1 MIYELKHDYCRFNLD
16 PEKKIVEVYLNGF
29 KEPTITFNELPVGI
43 KWENLELIL
52 NHEDKG
58 LKNELGK
65 RLFEMY
71 KNL

>member
-1 MIYELKHDYCRFNLD
+1 MIYELKYDYCRFNLD

-58 LKNELGK
+58 LKDELGK

>member
-1 MIYELKHDYCRFNLD
+1 MIYELKYDYCRFNLD

>member
-1 MIYELKHDYCRFNLD
+1 MIYELKHDYCKFNLD
-16 PEKKIVEVYLNGF
+16 TEKKIIEVYLNGF

-58 LKNELGK
+58 LKDELGK

>member
-1 MIYELKHDYCRFNLD
+1 MIYELKYDYCRFNLD
-16 PEKKIVEVYLNGF
+16 SEKKIVEVYLNGF